1 MIEKFLAKEEK
12 SLLWTEYMIN
22 KINKHL
28 EDPIEMIPFKELDSP
43 LVNSIYDDYSDASI
57 FDEDKIKM
65 GIYQIDVNQKLKSL
79 TINLENYNKLSE
91 NVGVKVKDY
100 VFEVVD
106 YFKRNYITNIKG
118 KITFLYT
125 KNSIFVYNLYVDEIE
140 S

>member
-1 MIEKFLAKEEK
+1 MIEKFLEKEEK

>member
-1 MIEKFLAKEEK
+1 MIEKFLEKEDK
-12 SLLWTEYMIN
+12 SLLWTEYMVN

-28 EDPIEMIPFKELDSP
+28 EDPIKMVPFKELVAPSI
-43 LVNSIYDDYSDASI
+43 NSIYDDYSDASI

-79 TINLENYNKLSE
+79 TINLENYTKLSE
-91 NVGVKVKDY
+91 NVDIKIRDY

-106 YFKRNYITNIKG
+106 YFKRNHITNIKG
-118 KITFLYT
+118 KITFLYS
-125 KNSIFVYNLYVDEIE
+125 KNSIFIYNLYVNEIE